1 VQKEL
6 EADIVSIVY
15 QCTPTP
21 VPLTSAWRWRLVLND
36 LAGELNE
43 PGQSDDSS
51 DEIIGPWLE
60 RHSRGIRVVKEEM
73 VR

>member
-1 VQKEL
+1 MQTGPACDADSCLSAKEL

-36 LAGELNE
+36 LAGELSG
-43 PGQSDDSS
+43 PGKSDDSS
-51 DEIIGPWLE
+51 EIIVP
-60 RHSRGIRVVKEEM
+60 
-73 VR
+73 